1 MFERMLDKS
10 KEPSVAEIREYI
22 GEDGYERLGRLES
35 ILSGQYELMKELR
48 FPFGNHYGWGY
59 KLSHK
64 SFHLC
69 YAFFEKGA
77 FTIMIQIGDRQ
88 VPKAE
93 NMIVNMSPKAQ
104 KLWAERYPCGDHGG
118 WIQYRVLEDG
128 DMEEAISFI
137 HAKKAPARL

>member
-64 SFHLC
+64 SFICAMRFL
-69 YAFFEKGA
+69 
-77 FTIMIQIGDRQ
+77 
-88 VPKAE
+88 
-93 NMIVNMSPKAQ
+93 
-104 KLWAERYPCGDHGG
+104 
-118 WIQYRVLEDG
+118 
-128 DMEEAISFI
+128 
-137 HAKKAPARL
+137 KKEPLQS